1 MNSYIDNRVAA
12 ALVVTLYR
20 RKEVEEEKNIRGDE
34 RGGDERESYNVRVK
48 FVNETYREIYMF

>member
-1 MNSYIDNRVAA
+1 M
-12 ALVVTLYR
+12 VTLYR